1 MKKASWCVMCAAAI
15 CAACSDDGI
24 VVDSGIAACDG
35 RCAVNS
41 CCKDV
46 CVDIQHDVLNCGE
59 CGHACGE
66 DEFCRS
72 GQCIE
77 NEQGDTCEPTTCAA
91 QGVHCG
97 LIDDRCGNSLEC
109 GTCAALEVCV
119 QGACI
124 DPTACEP
131 TTCAAQG
138 IACGNIDDGCG
149 NPLTCGTCADSEVC
163 VRGACIDPTQCTPD
177 TCKSLGMACGT
188 LDDGCGGTL
197 ECGACT
203 GDLVCTDGQCLP
215 AACVPKTCE
224 ALGARCGSPD
234 DGCGKPLECGACTG
248 DLVCISGACTI
259 KPVDC
264 TPTTCAAQGKNC
276 GNIDD
281 GCGHTL
287 SCGTCGANQT
297 CTANVCTCTPTTCA
311 AQGKN
316 CGNIDDGCGHTLSCG
331 TCGANQ
337 TCTANVCVDNVTTR
351 DIYPTRKSIKGL
363 QPDFQDTNQTIGNA
377 VHGVAMNMV
386 WALWQERKSTSCTA
400 NEVAYEGYC
409 YNVKSGNPAATAAA
423 IKTYS
428 DAGVVVTAIV
438 YGVPAWARRN
448 CSGATLSGDW
458 FCAPKDENTA
468 DYGRFVGFLAH
479 YFNGENG
486 HGRIADFVI
495 HNEVNAS
502 SWFNIGCNQSTCR
515 NKTEEWITVYAN
527 NYNAAYDYARKEQ
540 KQAKV
545 LISFDHFFGSS
556 FDAMLSNA
564 IPELSVQTFLTR
576 LVPKLGNRDWMLAY
590 HSYPPD
596 LTKPAFGADDYPRV
610 TFGNLGV
617 LAGWLRQTY
626 PSDPHAWEIHLTE
639 NGINGANASMQAQ
652 QTTQL
657 CQAFRNVLGT
667 PGITSFIYHRLID
680 VAEEGLNLG
689 LWNANATPKPAWA
702 TYACANRSGSCGGSS
717 SWPSCGF
724 EYGDYTVMMRGSANG
739 KHWVT
744 SRQFPSG
751 VTTENRWKLLR
762 NPAADTRMVYECRI
776 GATGDHTFI
785 STAANCENQF
795 NMGPMGYIYTK
806 QVAGTSPVYRCY
818 NPSSGDHMISP
829 DVNCET
835 SSYKMESLVGYA
847 IKI

>member
-119 QGACI
+119 
-124 DPTACEP
+124 
-131 TTCAAQG
+131 
-138 IACGNIDDGCG
+138 
-149 NPLTCGTCADSEVC
+149 
-163 VRGACIDPTQCTPD
+163 RGACIDPTQCTPD

-203 GDLVCTDGQCLP
+203 GDLVCTDGLCLP

-259 KPVDC
+259 KPVD
-264 TPTTCAAQGKNC
+264 
-276 GNIDD
+276 
-281 GCGHTL
+281 
-287 SCGTCGANQT
+287 
-297 CTANVCTCTPTTCA
+297 CTPTTCA

>member
-124 DPTACEP
+124 DPT
-131 TTCAAQG
+131 
-138 IACGNIDDGCG
+138 
-149 NPLTCGTCADSEVC
+149 
-163 VRGACIDPTQCTPD
+163 QCTPD

-203 GDLVCTDGQCLP
+203 GDLVC
-215 AACVPKTCE
+215 
-224 ALGARCGSPD
+224 
-234 DGCGKPLECGACTG
+234 
-248 DLVCISGACTI
+248 ISGACTI
-259 KPVDC
+259 KPVD
-264 TPTTCAAQGKNC
+264 
-276 GNIDD
+276 
-281 GCGHTL
+281 
-287 SCGTCGANQT
+287 
-297 CTANVCTCTPTTCA
+297 CTPTTCA

-785 STAANCENQF
+785 SAAANCENQF

>member
-77 NEQGDTCEPTTCAA
+77 NEQGDT
-91 QGVHCG
+91 
-97 LIDDRCGNSLEC
+97 
-109 GTCAALEVCV
+109 
-119 QGACI
+119 
-124 DPTACEP
+124 CEP

-297 CTANVCTCTPTTCA
+297 CTANVC
-311 AQGKN
+311 
-316 CGNIDDGCGHTLSCG
+316 
-331 TCGANQ
+331 
-337 TCTANVCVDNVTTR
+337 VDNVTTR

-479 YFNGENG
+479 
-486 HGRIADFVI
+486 
-495 HNEVNAS
+495 
-502 SWFNIGCNQSTCR
+502 
-515 NKTEEWITVYAN
+515 
-527 NYNAAYDYARKEQ
+527 
-540 KQAKV
+540 
-545 LISFDHFFGSS
+545 
-556 FDAMLSNA
+556 
-564 IPELSVQTFLTR
+564 
-576 LVPKLGNRDWMLAY
+576 
-590 HSYPPD
+590 
-596 LTKPAFGADDYPRV
+596 
-610 TFGNLGV
+610 
-617 LAGWLRQTY
+617 
-626 PSDPHAWEIHLTE
+626 
-639 NGINGANASMQAQ
+639 
-652 QTTQL
+652 
-657 CQAFRNVLGT
+657 
-667 PGITSFIYHRLID
+667 
-680 VAEEGLNLG
+680 
-689 LWNANATPKPAWA
+689 
-702 TYACANRSGSCGGSS
+702 
-717 SWPSCGF
+717 
-724 EYGDYTVMMRGSANG
+724 
-739 KHWVT
+739 
-744 SRQFPSG
+744 
-751 VTTENRWKLLR
+751 
-762 NPAADTRMVYECRI
+762 
-776 GATGDHTFI
+776 
-785 STAANCENQF
+785 
-795 NMGPMGYIYTK
+795 
-806 QVAGTSPVYRCY
+806 
-818 NPSSGDHMISP
+818 
-829 DVNCET
+829 
-835 SSYKMESLVGYA
+835 
-847 IKI
+847 